1 MVSDRRWAAVIAFF
15 TGWMSVFAWL
25 FTMSSA
31 FIFCAQVCVSLAS
44 LFHPEYSPTQWQVYL
59 IYVIFVVA
67 CTSIAIFLPK
77 SIPLAE
83 TIFFGASLLGFVAFL
98 ITVLAVSE
106 TKQPAKIIFADWV
119 NLTGWNDGA
128 VSFIF

>member
-67 CTSIAIFLPK
+67 CTSITIFLPR

-83 TIFFGASLLGFVAFL
+83 TVFFGASLLGFVVFL
-98 ITVLAVSE
+98 ITVLAASE
-106 TKQPAKIIFADWV
+106 TKQPARIIFADWV
-119 NLTGWNDGA
+119 NLTRWNDGA
-128 VSFIF
+128 VSLTF